1 MELARIDNLRGTN
14 SDDPG
19 NWWWAGLYDNVPALQ
34 RLSPNVANTKTKG
47 NVVEAVVGA
56 SFVASHELRQRRFHF
71 RTEPPDALAL
81 AAAIFDRFA
90 ACGVNAP
97 PLIPRQDYAGI
108 PAVLVGG
115 SPRGPSAAS
124 SGQPSSSARP
134 SAASPPPGPATPAPG
149 PASAPDFEEYIEQV
163 CRQYPDIYERAKADA
178 LNRNPFGGDAITAP
192 AAPAA
197 DAFSGEQPA
206 PSSASAAAG
215 APSAPDAEDVW
226 CPDDEEVIETRWDR
240 R

>member
-1 MELARIDNLRGTN
+1 MELARIDNLRGTD

-34 RLSPNVANTKTKG
+34 RLSPNVASTKTKG

-108 PAVLVGG
+108 PAIIAGAGLVGAAAPRLAIADMPRAASASATQAAIGG
-115 SPRGPSAAS
+115 SARGHSAAS
-124 SGQPSSSARP
+124 SGQPSSTARP

-149 PASAPDFEEYIEQV
+149 PASAPDFEEYIAQV
-163 CRQYPDIYERAKADA
+163 CREYRDIYEEAKADA
-178 LNRNPFGGDAITAP
+178 LNRNA
-192 AAPAA
+192 
-197 DAFSGEQPA
+197 
-206 PSSASAAAG
+206 
-215 APSAPDAEDVW
+215 
-226 CPDDEEVIETRWDR
+226 
-240 R
+240 